1 MATVHFSRSL
11 KQYTGGVES
20 VSLDAPR
27 VRDLLDMLTQRFPRL
42 ATPLEIMAVSV
53 DGVIHQEPEY
63 SELSDD
69 SEVHLVP
76 KIPGG

>member
-1 MATVHFSRSL
+1 MANVHFSRSL
-11 KQYTGGVES
+11 TRYTDGVES

-27 VRDLLDMLTQRFPRL
+27 VRDLMRMLTERFPRL
-42 ATPLEIMAVSV
+42 SAPLEIMAVSI

-63 SELSDD
+63 SELSEDT
-69 SEVHLVP
+69 EVHLVP